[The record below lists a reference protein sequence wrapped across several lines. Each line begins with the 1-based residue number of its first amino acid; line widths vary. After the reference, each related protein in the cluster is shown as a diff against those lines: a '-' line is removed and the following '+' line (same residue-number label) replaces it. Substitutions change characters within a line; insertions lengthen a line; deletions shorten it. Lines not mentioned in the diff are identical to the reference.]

1 MSKFATSKKDNKSN
15 TNTMA
20 LGKTNP
26 SGTVAWEKL
35 RAHFYDKM
43 QTASMT
49 EMFANDSARAEKF
62 NLQWNDFL
70 VDYSKNIITQETIDL
85 LLALAKEVDLKE
97 AISSY
102 FEGDIINET
111 ENRAVLHTALRAP
124 ENAVVKVDGENVMP
138 EVYEVKRKIKAF
150 SEEVISGERKGFTG
164 KAFTDV
170 VNIGIGGS
178 DLGPAMAVEALQ
190 FYKNQLNVHFISNVD
205 GDHVQEKIKNLN
217 PETTLFVIVSKTFT
231 TQETLSNSETV
242 RKWFLKV
249 AKQEDVAKH
258 FVAVSTN
265 IQKVTEFGINPDNVF
280 PMWDWVGGRFSLWSA
295 VGLSISLAVGFDN
308 FDKLLKGANEMD
320 EHFKT
325 AEFDQNIP
333 VILALLSIWYNN
345 FFGAESEAL
354 IPYTQYL
361 QKLAPYLQQG
371 IMESNG
377 KSVGRD
383 GNPVNYQTG
392 TIIWGEPGT
401 NSQHAF
407 FQLIHQGTK
416 LIPTDFIGF
425 VKPLYGDNDHHDKL
439 MSNFF
444 AQTEA
449 LLNGKSEDQVRA
461 EFTKVNLS
469 SGQADFLTP
478 FKIFQGNKPT
488 NTLLIEKLT
497 PETLGSLIS
506 IYEHKI
512 FVQGV
517 IWNIFSYDQWG
528 VELGKQL
535 ANSILDEINSGNVKA
550 HDSSTN
556 LLLKHFLAKK

>member
-1 MSKFATSKKDNKSN
+1 
-15 TNTMA
+15 MA
-20 LGKTNP
+20 LEKINP
-26 SGTVAWEKL
+26 SETQVWKNL
-35 RAHFYDKM
+35 QKHFAAMKDV
-43 QTASMT
+43 SMS
-49 EMFANDSARAEKF
+49 EMFTNDGSRAEKF
-62 NLQWNDFL
+62 RLQWNDFL
-70 VDYSKNIITQETIDL
+70 VDYSKNRITQETMDL
-85 LLALAKEVDLKE
+85 LLSLANEAQLKT

-124 ENAVVKVDGENVMP
+124 QNTIVKVDGQNIIP
-138 EVYEVKRKIKAF
+138 EIFEVKGKMKTFTDEILN
-150 SEEVISGERKGFTG
+150 GGRKGFTG
-164 KAFTDV
+164 KTFTDV

-178 DLGPAMAVEALQ
+178 DLGPAMVVEALQ
-190 FYKNQLNVHFISNVD
+190 FYKNHLNLHFVSNID
-205 GDHVQEKIKNLN
+205 GDHVNELLKKIN

-231 TQETLSNSETV
+231 TQETLTNSETI
-242 RKWFLKV
+242 RNWFLQS
-249 AKQEDVAKH
+249 ASQNDVARH

-265 IQKVTEFGINPDNVF
+265 VEKVKGFGIDENNIF

-295 VGLSISLAVGFDN
+295 VGLSISLAVGYDN
-308 FDKLLKGANEMD
+308 FNKLLKGANEMD

-325 AEFDQNIP
+325 ADFDKNIP
-333 VILALLSIWYNN
+333 VVLALLSIWYNN
-345 FFGAESEAL
+345 FFGSESEAL

-383 GNPVNYQTG
+383 GKPVNYQTG

-425 VKPLYGDNDHHDKL
+425 VHSLHGNEDHHNKL

-449 LLNGKSEDQVRA
+449 LLNGKSENQVKKEFQQQGISA
-461 EFTKVNLS
+461 EKAN
-469 SGQADFLTP
+469 FLTP
-478 FKIFQGNKPT
+478 FKVFEGNKPT
-488 NTLLIEKLT
+488 NTILIKKLT
-497 PETLGSLIS
+497 PETLGSLVAL
-506 IYEHKI
+506 YEHKI
-512 FVQGV
+512 FVQGI

-535 ANSILDEINSGNVKA
+535 ANSILDEIQSGAVKKHDNS
-550 HDSSTN
+550 TEF
-556 LLLKHFLAKK
+556 LLNYFLKSK

>member
-1 MSKFATSKKDNKSN
+1 MALRN
-15 TNTMA
+15 TNPT
-20 LGKTNP
+20 T
-26 SGTVAWEKL
+26 TIAWQKL
-35 RAHFYDKM
+35 QNHFQEM
-43 QTASMT
+43 QNASMKK
-49 EMFANDSARAEKF
+49 MFSEDKTRASQF
-62 NLQWNDFL
+62 HLHWNDFV
-70 VDYSKNIITQETIDL
+70 VDYSKNIVNQETMNL
-85 LLALAKEVDLKE
+85 LLELANDVQLKD
-97 AISSY
+97 AIAKY
-102 FEGDIINET
+102 FEGDVINQT
-111 ENRAVLHTALRAP
+111 ENRAVLHTALRAT
-124 ENAVVKVDGENVMP
+124 ATSKIAVDGENVIP
-138 EVYEVKRKIKAF
+138 EIFQVKEKIKKF
-150 SEEVISGERKGFTG
+150 TNEVVNGNRKGFTG
-164 KAFTDV
+164 KSFTDI

-190 FYKNQLNVHFISNVD
+190 FYKNHLNIHFVSNVD
-205 GDHVQEKIKNLN
+205 GDHVNEIIKKIN
-217 PETTLFVIVSKTFT
+217 PETTLFVVASKTFT
-231 TQETLSNSETV
+231 TQETLTNSQTIK
-242 RKWFLKV
+242 KWFLES

-295 VGLSISLAVGFDN
+295 VGLSVSLAVGFDN
-308 FDKLLKGANEMD
+308 YDALLTGANEMD

-325 AEFDQNIP
+325 ADFDKNIP
-333 VILALLSIWYNN
+333 VTLALLSIWYNN

-371 IMESNG
+371 TMESNG

-383 GNPVNYQTG
+383 GKPVNYQTG

-416 LIPTDFIGF
+416 LIPSDFIGF
-425 VKPLYGDNDHHDKL
+425 VKPLYGNEDHHDKL

-449 LLNGKSEDQVRA
+449 LMNGKTAEQVQSEFDKQGLSA
-461 EFTKVNLS
+461 E
-469 SGQADFLTP
+469 QAKFLLP
-478 FKIFQGNKPT
+478 FKVFNGNKPT
-488 NTLLIEKLT
+488 NTILIQKLT
-497 PETLGSLIS
+497 PKSLGSLIAL
-506 IYEHKI
+506 YEHKI
-512 FVQGV
+512 FVQGI

-535 ANSILDEINSGNVKA
+535 ANSILDEINSKKVNS
-550 HDSSTN
+550 HDSSTTF
-556 LLLKHFLAKK
+556 LLNHFLQNK

>member
-1 MSKFATSKKDNKSN
+1 MALRN
-15 TNTMA
+15 TNPT
-20 LGKTNP
+20 T
-26 SGTVAWEKL
+26 TIAWQKL
-35 RAHFYDKM
+35 QNHFQEM
-43 QTASMT
+43 QNASMKK
-49 EMFANDSARAEKF
+49 MFSEDKTRASQF
-62 NLQWNDFL
+62 HLHWNDFV
-70 VDYSKNIITQETIDL
+70 VDYSKNIVNQETMNL
-85 LLALAKEVDLKE
+85 LLELANDVQLKD
-97 AISSY
+97 AIAKY
-102 FEGDIINET
+102 FEGDVINQT
-111 ENRAVLHTALRAP
+111 ENRAVLHTALRA
-124 ENAVVKVDGENVMP
+124 NVTSKIAVDGENVIP
-138 EVYEVKRKIKAF
+138 EIFQVKEKIKKF
-150 SEEVISGERKGFTG
+150 TNEVVNGDRKGFTG
-164 KAFTDV
+164 KSFTDI

-190 FYKNQLNVHFISNVD
+190 FYKNHLNVHFVSNVD
-205 GDHVQEKIKNLN
+205 GDHVNEIIKKIN
-217 PETTLFVIVSKTFT
+217 PETTLFVVASKTFT
-231 TQETLSNSETV
+231 TQETLTNSQTIK
-242 RKWFLKV
+242 KWFLES

-295 VGLSISLAVGFDN
+295 VGLSVSLAVGFDN
-308 FDKLLKGANEMD
+308 YDALLTGANEMD

-325 AEFDQNIP
+325 ADFDKNIP
-333 VILALLSIWYNN
+333 VTLALLSIWYNN

-371 IMESNG
+371 TMESNG

-383 GNPVNYQTG
+383 EKPVNYQTG

-416 LIPTDFIGF
+416 LIPSDFIGF
-425 VKPLYGDNDHHDKL
+425 VKPLYGNEDHHDKL

-449 LLNGKSEDQVRA
+449 LMNGKTAEQVQSEFDKQGLSA
-461 EFTKVNLS
+461 E
-469 SGQADFLTP
+469 QAKFLLP
-478 FKIFQGNKPT
+478 FKVFNGNKPT
-488 NTLLIEKLT
+488 NTILIQKLT
-497 PETLGSLIS
+497 PKSLGSLIAL
-506 IYEHKI
+506 YEHKI
-512 FVQGV
+512 FVQGI

-535 ANSILDEINSGNVKA
+535 ANSILDEINSKKVNS
-550 HDSSTN
+550 HDGSTTF
-556 LLLKHFLAKK
+556 LLNHFLQNK

>member
-1 MSKFATSKKDNKSN
+1 MALRN
-15 TNTMA
+15 TNPT
-20 LGKTNP
+20 T
-26 SGTVAWEKL
+26 TIAWQKL
-35 RAHFYDKM
+35 QNHFQEM
-43 QTASMT
+43 QNASMKK
-49 EMFANDSARAEKF
+49 MFSEDKTRASQF
-62 NLQWNDFL
+62 HLHWNDFV
-70 VDYSKNIITQETIDL
+70 VDYSKNIVNQETMNL
-85 LLALAKEVDLKE
+85 LLELANEVQLKD
-97 AISSY
+97 AIAKY
-102 FEGDIINET
+102 FEGDVINQT
-111 ENRAVLHTALRAP
+111 ENRAVLHTALRA
-124 ENAVVKVDGENVMP
+124 NVTSKIAVDGENVIP
-138 EVYEVKRKIKAF
+138 EIFQVKEKIKKF
-150 SEEVISGERKGFTG
+150 TNEVVNGDRKGFTG
-164 KAFTDV
+164 KSFTDI

-190 FYKNQLNVHFISNVD
+190 FYKNHLNIHFVSNVD
-205 GDHVQEKIKNLN
+205 GDHVNEIIKKIN
-217 PETTLFVIVSKTFT
+217 PETTLFVVASKTFT
-231 TQETLSNSETV
+231 TQETLTNSQTIK
-242 RKWFLKV
+242 KWFLES

-295 VGLSISLAVGFDN
+295 VGLSVSLAVGFDN
-308 FDKLLKGANEMD
+308 YDALLTGANEMD

-325 AEFDQNIP
+325 ADFDKNIP
-333 VILALLSIWYNN
+333 VTLALLSIWYNN

-371 IMESNG
+371 TMESNG

-383 GNPVNYQTG
+383 GKPVNYQTG

-416 LIPTDFIGF
+416 LIPSDFIGF
-425 VKPLYGDNDHHDKL
+425 VKPLYGNEDHHDKL

-449 LLNGKSEDQVRA
+449 LMNGKTAEQVQSEFDKQGLSA
-461 EFTKVNLS
+461 E
-469 SGQADFLTP
+469 QAKFLLP
-478 FKIFQGNKPT
+478 FKVFNGNKPT
-488 NTLLIEKLT
+488 NTILIQKLT
-497 PETLGSLIS
+497 PKSLGSLIAL
-506 IYEHKI
+506 YEHKI
-512 FVQGV
+512 FVQGI

-535 ANSILDEINSGNVKA
+535 ANSILDEINSKKVNS
-550 HDSSTN
+550 HDSSTTF
-556 LLLKHFLAKK
+556 LLNHFLQNK

>member
-1 MSKFATSKKDNKSN
+1 
-15 TNTMA
+15 MA
-20 LGKTNP
+20 LGRTNP
-26 SGTVAWEKL
+26 SGTVAWQKL
-35 RAHFYDKM
+35 REHFAEM
-43 QTASMT
+43 QYASMQ
-49 EMFANDSARAEKF
+49 EMFANDSSRAEKF
-62 NLQWNDFL
+62 NLQWNNFL
-70 VDYSKNIITQETIDL
+70 VDYSKNIITEETISL
-85 LLALAKEVDLKE
+85 LLSLAEEVNLKD
-97 AISSY
+97 AISKY
-102 FEGDIINET
+102 FNGDSINET

-124 ENAVVKVDGENVMP
+124 ESAVITADGQNVIP
-138 EVYEVKRKIKAF
+138 EVYRVKNKIKAF
-150 SEEVISGERKGFTG
+150 CDEVINGQRKGFTG

-178 DLGPAMAVEALQ
+178 DLGPAMVVEALQ
-190 FYKNQLNVHFISNVD
+190 FYKNHLNVHFISNVD

-217 PETTLFVIVSKTFT
+217 PETTLFVVVSKTFT

-242 RKWFLKV
+242 RKWFLKS

-308 FDKLLKGANEMD
+308 FNKLLKGANEMD
-320 EHFKT
+320 EHFKS

-333 VILALLSIWYNN
+333 VVLALLSIWYNN

-425 VKPLYGDNDHHDKL
+425 VKPLYGDEDHHNKL

-449 LLNGKSEDQVRA
+449 LLNGKTEDQVRA
-461 EFTKVNLS
+461 EFTKTNFS
-469 SGQADFLTP
+469 SGAAEFLTP

-488 NTLLIEKLT
+488 NTLLIQQLT
-497 PETLGSLIS
+497 PEALGSLIS
-506 IYEHKI
+506 LYEHKI

-535 ANSILDEINSGNVKA
+535 ANSILDEINSGVVKQ
-550 HDSSTN
+550 HDSSTA
-556 LLLKHFLAKK
+556 LLLRYFLDKK

>member
-1 MSKFATSKKDNKSN
+1 
-15 TNTMA
+15 MA

-49 EMFANDSARAEKF
+49 EMFANDSTRAEKF

-85 LLALAKEVDLKE
+85 LLALAKEVDLKA

-190 FYKNQLNVHFISNVD
+190 FYKNQLDVHFISNVD

-242 RKWFLKV
+242 RKWFLKS

-265 IQKVTEFGINPDNVF
+265 LQKVTEFGINPDNVF

-333 VILALLSIWYNN
+333 VVLALLSIWYNN

-449 LLNGKSEDQVRA
+449 LLNGKTEDQVRA

-488 NTLLIEKLT
+488 NTLLIQKLT

-506 IYEHKI
+506 LYEHKI

-535 ANSILDEINSGNVKA
+535 ANSILDEINSGNVKT

-556 LLLKHFLAKK
+556 LLLKHYLGKR